1 MPIGLL
7 FWILMFI
14 WAIFYCFW
22 QFRGTGWEWGAYGNT
37 VFLFVLFLLLGWG
50 IFGAPIKG

>member
-7 FWILMFI
+7 FWALMII
-14 WAIFYCFW
+14 WAVFSGLW
-22 QFRGTGWEWGAYGNT
+22 LFRGMWSAYGPQGNAL
-37 VFLFVLFLLLGWG
+37 FLFVLFLLLGWG

>member
-7 FWILMFI
+7 FWLMMFI
-14 WAIFYCFW
+14 WVILYCLW
-22 QFRGTGWEWGAYGNT
+22 RFRTWGPYGLLGNE
-37 VFLFVLFLLLGWG
+37 LFVFILFLLLGWG